1 MYHETILAGVLVSLL
16 YTEFTGLSAGLIV
29 PGYLALCLHFP
40 WRIVDTLVIAA
51 VAVGICKLLSKSI
64 ILYGRR
70 RFAFL
75 LVLTFFLS
83 LLAQEISLFPSGGI
97 VIGTLIPFQLMTNSL
112 RFIKASTA
120 SLLDAFEPF
129 SATVGSVIC
138 FGLVMTP
145 MDWIGSILV
154 VLAAMALNI
163 SPKKKKVKK
172 AHQ

>member
-1 MYHETILAGVLVSLL
+1 LYHETILAGVLISLL

-29 PGYLALCLHFP
+29 PGYLALCLHSP

-51 VAVGICKLLSKSI
+51 VAVGICKLLSKSM

-97 VIGTLIPFQLMTNSL
+97 VIGTLIPGIIAREFDRQGFADTLLSL
-112 RFIKASTA
+112 ALT
-120 SLLDAFEPF
+120 
-129 SATVGSVIC
+129 T
-138 FGLVMTP
+138 GLVAA
-145 MDWIGSILV
+145 ILLVLGGS
-154 VLAAMALNI
+154 LAGL
-163 SPKKKKVKK
+163 
-172 AHQ
+172 

>member
-1 MYHETILAGVLVSLL
+1 MYHETILAGVLISLL

-29 PGYLALCLHFP
+29 PGYLALCLHSP

-97 VIGTLIPFQLMTNSL
+97 VIGTLIPGIIAREFDRQGFADTLLSL
-112 RFIKASTA
+112 ALT
-120 SLLDAFEPF
+120 
-129 SATVGSVIC
+129 T
-138 FGLVMTP
+138 GLVAA
-145 MDWIGSILV
+145 ILLVLGGS
-154 VLAAMALNI
+154 LAGL
-163 SPKKKKVKK
+163 
-172 AHQ
+172 

>member
-1 MYHETILAGVLVSLL
+1 MYHETILAGVLISLL

-29 PGYLALCLHFP
+29 PGYLALCLHSP

-51 VAVGICKLLSKSI
+51 VAVGICKLLSKSM

-97 VIGTLIPFQLMTNSL
+97 VSGTLIPGIIAREFDRQGFADTLLSL
-112 RFIKASTA
+112 ALT
-120 SLLDAFEPF
+120 
-129 SATVGSVIC
+129 T
-138 FGLVMTP
+138 GLVAA
-145 MDWIGSILV
+145 ILLVLGGS
-154 VLAAMALNI
+154 LAGL
-163 SPKKKKVKK
+163 
-172 AHQ
+172 

>member
-1 MYHETILAGVLVSLL
+1 MYHETILAGVLISLL

-29 PGYLALCLHFP
+29 PGYLALCLHSP

-51 VAVGICKLLSKSI
+51 VAVGICKLLSKSM

-97 VIGTLIPFQLMTNSL
+97 VIGTLIPGIIAREFDRQGFADTLLSL
-112 RFIKASTA
+112 ALT
-120 SLLDAFEPF
+120 
-129 SATVGSVIC
+129 T
-138 FGLVMTP
+138 GLVAA
-145 MDWIGSILV
+145 ILLVLGGS
-154 VLAAMALNI
+154 LAG
-163 SPKKKKVKK
+163 V
-172 AHQ
+172 

>member
-1 MYHETILAGVLVSLL
+1 MYHETILAGVLISLL

-29 PGYLALCLHFP
+29 PGYLALCLHSP

-51 VAVGICKLLSKSI
+51 VAVGICKLLSKSM

-97 VIGTLIPFQLMTNSL
+97 VIGTLIPGIIAREFDRQGFVDTLLSL
-112 RFIKASTA
+112 AVT
-120 SLLDAFEPF
+120 
-129 SATVGSVIC
+129 T
-138 FGLVMTP
+138 GLVAA
-145 MDWIGSILV
+145 ILLVLGGS
-154 VLAAMALNI
+154 LAGL
-163 SPKKKKVKK
+163 
-172 AHQ
+172 

>member
-1 MYHETILAGVLVSLL
+1 MYHETILAGVLISLL

-29 PGYLALCLHFP
+29 PGYLALCLHSP

-51 VAVGICKLLSKSI
+51 VAVGICKLLSKSM

-97 VIGTLIPFQLMTNSL
+97 VIGTLIPGIIAREFDRQGFVDTLLSL
-112 RFIKASTA
+112 AVT
-120 SLLDAFEPF
+120 
-129 SATVGSVIC
+129 T
-138 FGLVMTP
+138 GLVAA
-145 MDWIGSILV
+145 ILL
-154 VLAAMALNI
+154 VLGDSLAGL
-163 SPKKKKVKK
+163 
-172 AHQ
+172 

>member
-29 PGYLALCLHFP
+29 PGYLALCLHSP

-51 VAVGICKLLSKSI
+51 VAVGICKLLSKSM

-97 VIGTLIPFQLMTNSL
+97 VIGTLIPGIIAREFDRQGFADTLLSL
-112 RFIKASTA
+112 ALT
-120 SLLDAFEPF
+120 
-129 SATVGSVIC
+129 T
-138 FGLVMTP
+138 GLVAA
-145 MDWIGSILV
+145 ILLVLGGS
-154 VLAAMALNI
+154 LAGL
-163 SPKKKKVKK
+163 
-172 AHQ
+172 

>member
-1 MYHETILAGVLVSLL
+1 MYHETILAGVLISLL

-29 PGYLALCLHFP
+29 PGYLALCLHSP

-51 VAVGICKLLSKSI
+51 VAVGICKLLSKSM

-97 VIGTLIPFQLMTNSL
+97 VIGTLIPGIIAREFDRQGFADTLLSL
-112 RFIKASTA
+112 ALT
-120 SLLDAFEPF
+120 P
-129 SATVGSVIC
+129 
-138 FGLVMTP
+138 GLVAA
-145 MDWIGSILV
+145 ILLVLGGS
-154 VLAAMALNI
+154 LAGL
-163 SPKKKKVKK
+163 
-172 AHQ
+172 

>member
-29 PGYLALCLHFP
+29 PGYLALCLHSP

-97 VIGTLIPFQLMTNSL
+97 VIGTLIPGIIAREFDRQGFADTLLSL
-112 RFIKASTA
+112 AVT
-120 SLLDAFEPF
+120 
-129 SATVGSVIC
+129 T
-138 FGLVMTP
+138 GLVAA
-145 MDWIGSILV
+145 ILLVLGGS
-154 VLAAMALNI
+154 LAGL
-163 SPKKKKVKK
+163 
-172 AHQ
+172 

>member
-83 LLAQEISLFPSGGI
+83 LLAQEISRFPSGGI
-97 VIGTLIPFQLMTNSL
+97 VIGTLIPGIIAREFDRQGFADTLLSL
-112 RFIKASTA
+112 AVT
-120 SLLDAFEPF
+120 
-129 SATVGSVIC
+129 T
-138 FGLVMTP
+138 GLVAA
-145 MDWIGSILV
+145 ILLVLGGS
-154 VLAAMALNI
+154 LAGL
-163 SPKKKKVKK
+163 
-172 AHQ
+172 

>member
-1 MYHETILAGVLVSLL
+1 MYHETILAGVLISLL

-29 PGYLALCLHFP
+29 PGYLALCLHSP

-97 VIGTLIPFQLMTNSL
+97 VIGTLIPGIIAREFDRQGFADTLLSL
-112 RFIKASTA
+112 AVT
-120 SLLDAFEPF
+120 
-129 SATVGSVIC
+129 T
-138 FGLVMTP
+138 GLVAA
-145 MDWIGSILV
+145 ILLVLGGS
-154 VLAAMALNI
+154 LAGL
-163 SPKKKKVKK
+163 
-172 AHQ
+172 